1 MQNWPQGKGIHF
13 CYTLLMGLMGP
24 WLSKWCINWCRCHRF
39 GCKRVGK
46 DVTDVITAIKVWKW
60 SPFSTNLQI
69 FQTTCISIRQTC
81 KISEQLAKSQGNLHF
96 NRTNLQNF
104 EATCISHG
112 STCNSHAAT
121 CNLIVATCIKFRA
134 LSLQRI
140 YADYSAHTQGIS
152 DN

>member
-1 MQNWPQGKGIHF
+1 MTPGQGDTFLLYPFDGIDGPLIEQMAHQ
-13 CYTLLMGLMGP
+13 LMSLY
-24 WLSKWCINWCRCHRF
+24 RF
-39 GCKRVGK
+39 GCKRAGK

-104 EATCISHG
+104 KATCISYG